1 MKKYYLL
8 LTPFFFINL
17 TVAAQDFGKNLGAA
31 KASYS
36 SGKLADAH
44 FSLEQAIQELDMIV
58 GKEIL
63 NMLPKDLNGQP
74 AIEKDDQVSANIGFI
89 GATIHR
95 KYGDKDSQV
104 EIISN
109 SPMIAT
115 LNSIMNMPLL
125 GGMMRDSNT
134 KVVKVNGYKCRL
146 EKETESTNSGP
157 SYTLQIPLK
166 SALITI
172 TAKETDEN
180 KILSFAQTIPIDK
193 IAALIQ

>member
-1 MKKYYLL
+1 
-8 LTPFFFINL
+8 
-17 TVAAQDFGKNLGAA
+17 
-31 KASYS
+31 
-36 SGKLADAH
+36 
-44 FSLEQAIQELDMIV
+44 MIV

-157 SYTLQIPLK
+157 SYKLQIPLK